1 MKLQYIAIG
10 RDKFSNIKHPSS
22 SYTSSSP
29 LYNQVTGLKSQNLLY
44 FYIFSYLRPCY
55 SISHVNVGM
64 LNQNNFF
71 ASESILI
78 LFEVW
83 LLSPTTILHNFYKGI
98 IMQSNW
104 YEILCIPIK
113 NCNIVVLEK
122 IFIVFCRYLFCGL
135 LNLQNYRMTLT
146 VYSYTSI

>member
-1 MKLQYIAIG
+1 
-10 RDKFSNIKHPSS
+10 
-22 SYTSSSP
+22 
-29 LYNQVTGLKSQNLLY
+29 
-44 FYIFSYLRPCY
+44 
-55 SISHVNVGM
+55 M
-64 LNQNNFF
+64 LNQNIFF

-104 YEILCIPIK
+104 YEILCIPIT

-122 IFIVFCRYLFCGL
+122 IFIVFCRYLFCSL

-146 VYSYTSI
+146 VYCYTSIYNWASCLILGYIRIIKHFPNFHLHCLFNEEIRNLISDTKEMSISLSFFF